1 MSTAKAR
8 SGVTKMDI
16 PPTLS
21 TGGLLRLAWQRVRRE
36 MIAALV
42 EAGYPEL
49 DESLFA
55 MFGYPLPDGV
65 RPSDIAQKIG
75 MTRQATNYL
84 IAQLEA
90 AGYLERRAPRGST
103 RRLVYMTKRGWQLA
117 ETMFGIMRG
126 LQAQWAKEA
135 GQERFEHFLEVL
147 RMLSSQQPPEP
158 QPGGGR
164 H

>member
-1 MSTAKAR
+1 MR
-8 SGVTKMDI
+8 SATPKMNI
-16 PPTLS
+16 PSNLS

-36 MIAALV
+36 MITALV
-42 EAGYPEL
+42 EAGYAEL

-55 MFGYPLPDGV
+55 VFAYPLPDGV
-65 RPSDIAQKIG
+65 RPTDIAHKIG

-90 AGYLERRAPRGST
+90 AGYLERRAPRGSS
-103 RRLVYMTKRGWQLA
+103 RRLVHLTKRGWQLA

-126 LQAQWAKEA
+126 LQSQWAKEV
-135 GQERFEHFLEVL
+135 GQERFDHFLEVL
-147 RMLSSQQPPEP
+147 RMLSSQQPPAP
-158 QPGGGR
+158 GGR